1 MRTQIT
7 SVTAICILAALAHA
21 EPAPQTAGRA
31 VPKSVLE
38 QLGLGDLVVMPTED
52 YPSDVPDSPAESPE
66 AKLSKA
72 PVAAPSPDKEV
83 AEARR
88 KRIVEA
94 TADVE
99 AVGGEVET
107 AREVVLK
114 AESDLALA
122 KQAVSQ
128 RTSDLTQARG
138 DVETARAS
146 AEAVN
151 QKVAKATQRA
161 AALSAEGQE
170 MALVF
175 TAQNDLIASLG
186 PVHKELR
193 KVAEKFNDSDVAA
206 TEAGLARLLAGK
218 QEENGKRKEVLIVKV
233 REYEEAKQSL
243 RAVQHE
249 AEQKQKELTLAGS
262 KWKDVNQRVLVVERE
277 VEQKE
282 SDVAL
287 AESLVDKL
295 TVAHRTAKD
304 RLRAANVSTTTVTEE

>member
-1 MRTQIT
+1 MRTQIA
-7 SVTAICILAALAHA
+7 SVAAICILAALAHA

-52 YPSDVPDSPAESPE
+52 YPSDVPDSPTESPE
-66 AKLSKA
+66 PKLSKA

-88 KRIVEA
+88 KRIAEA

-114 AESDLALA
+114 AKSDLALA

-128 RTSDLTQARG
+128 RTSDLAQSRG

-151 QKVAKATQRA
+151 QKVAKAAQRG

-175 TAQNDLIASLG
+175 TAQNDLIARLG
-186 PVHKELR
+186 PVHEELK
-193 KVAEKFNDSDVAA
+193 KVADKFNDSDVAA
-206 TEAGLARLLAGK
+206 TEAGLAKLLAGK
-218 QEENGKRKEVLIVKV
+218 QEENGKRKAVLTVKA
-233 REYEEAKQSL
+233 REFEEAKQRL
-243 RAVQHE
+243 RAAQHE
-249 AEQKQKELTLAGS
+249 AEQKQKEVSLAES
-262 KWKDVNQRVLVVERE
+262 KWKDVNQRVLAAERE
-277 VEQKE
+277 VKQKE

-304 RLRAANVSTTTVTEE
+304 RLRAADVSTTTVTEE